1 MVDEVEGSVQ
11 KLIEK
16 NQWFHDV
23 LTNARTQGAGA
34 TKFEPRGP
42 RPINELDR
50 QAVERVLV
58 EFPDGNQ
65 EDAIA
70 RIMFYDAGRP
80 IFYEDNGE
88 IPDAERVENRW
99 NQREEAAQ
107 ILVVFDARDAK
118 VNAALDRRLLEFK
131 GRPDLKQLYG
141 MIWASQGATK
151 QDFKYETIASEWG
164 TSKNNL
170 TRRKLVE
177 SQVISQWVFFLRKMR
192 SVRR

>member
-1 MVDEVEGSVQ
+1 MVEDVEGSVQ

-23 LTNARTQGAGA
+23 LINARTQGTGA

-42 RPINELDR
+42 RPLNELDR

-65 EDAIA
+65 EDAIG
-70 RIMFYDAGRP
+70 RVMWCDAGRP
-80 IFYEDNGE
+80 LFYEDNGE
-88 IPDAERVENRW
+88 IPDGERMENRW

-131 GRPDLKQLYG
+131 GRPDLKQLYS
-141 MIWASQGATK
+141 MIWDAQGATK

-164 TSKNNL
+164 TSRNNL
-170 TRRKLVE
+170 TRRKLLASYVL
-177 SQVISQWVFFLRKMR
+177 SQREFFLRIMR
-192 SVRR
+192 GVRG